1 MDVVARFLLVALFLI
16 GIVLFIRF
24 VLRLLNPR
32 PTGLAGPG
40 EYFELQLWACA
51 RCDSSEIRELP
62 KDQISPYPSFE
73 CRDCGFMMRPRGSGF
88 MYSVVLVIGVALF
101 AGSTAVFWAK
111 LDADRFPI
119 GVAIA
124 SVIVISY
131 CIRQLVRP
139 VVRRSQSNSSD

>member
-1 MDVVARFLLVALFLI
+1 MDVLRFVLPVIFLI

-24 VLRLLNPR
+24 VLRLLKP
-32 PTGLAGPG
+32 PQTGLSRPG
-40 EYFELQLWACA
+40 EYFESQVWACA

-62 KDQISPYPSFE
+62 KDQVSPYPSFE
-73 CRDCGFMMRPRGSGF
+73 CRDCGLMMRPRGSGL
-88 MYSVVLVIGVALF
+88 MYSVVLVIGIALF

-111 LDADRFPI
+111 LDTDRFPI

-131 CIRQLVRP
+131 CVRQLVRP
-139 VVRRSQSNSSD
+139 VVRRPQSNITD